1 MNEKATH
8 YLQQLSKHLN
18 QLETQEKID
27 ILEEVESH
35 IFEAVSN
42 GASIDQVLQAL
53 GDPKKLAQS
62 YTSEALLKKDSFN
75 LSSMAQLVKFYFI
88 TGFSGMFIIPVVGIL
103 SIAFYFSA
111 FVVIAAG
118 IIKTIG
124 LFFGYSLPI
133 SVMNFGFWQ
142 APDFMVLPICLIFGL
157 LFYVGSKKMWR
168 WLKDYL
174 FSISVAHR
182 KIKSSNE

>member
-18 QLETQEKID
+18 RLETQERID

-42 GASIDQVLQAL
+42 GASIDHVLQTL
-53 GDPKKLAQS
+53 GDPKKLAHS
-62 YTSEALLKKDSFN
+62 YTSEALLKNGSFN
-75 LSSMAQLVKFYFI
+75 LSSMMQLLKFYFI
-88 TGFSGMFIIPVVGIL
+88 TGFSGMFVIPVVGIL

-111 FVVIAAG
+111 FISVAAG
-118 IIKTIG
+118 IIKTVG

-142 APDFMVLPICLIFGL
+142 APDFMTLPICLVFGF
-157 LFYVGSKKMWR
+157 LFYVASRKMWR

-182 KIKSSNE
+182 KLKS

>member
-1 MNEKATH
+1 MNEKVTH
-8 YLQQLSKHLN
+8 YLQLLNKQLHR
-18 QLETQEKID
+18 LETQERAD

-42 GASIDQVLQAL
+42 GASVDHVLETL
-53 GDPKKLAQS
+53 GDPAKLAAS
-62 YTSEALLKKDSFN
+62 YTSEAILKNGSFN
-75 LSSMAQLVKFYFI
+75 LSSLAQLVKFYFV
-88 TGFSGMFIIPVVGIL
+88 TGFSGMFIIPIVGIL
-103 SIAFYFSA
+103 SIAFYFCS

-118 IIKTIG
+118 VIKTIG

-142 APDFMVLPICLIFGL
+142 APDFMVLPICLVFGA
-157 LFYVGSKKMWR
+157 LFYVGSRKMWH

-182 KIKSSNE
+182 KLKSSN

>member
-1 MNEKATH
+1 MNEKVTH
-8 YLQQLSKHLN
+8 YLQQLNKHLN
-18 QLETQEKID
+18 RLDTQERVD

-42 GASIDQVLQAL
+42 GASVDHVLQTL
-53 GDPKKLAQS
+53 GNPKKLADS
-62 YTSEALLKKDSFN
+62 YTNEALLKNGSFN
-75 LSSMAQLVKFYFI
+75 LSSMAQLMKFYFI

-103 SIAFYFSA
+103 SIAFYFSS

-118 IIKTIG
+118 VIKTVG

-133 SVMNFGFWQ
+133 TVMNFGFWQ
-142 APDFMVLPICLIFGL
+142 APDFMTLPICLVFGL
-157 LFYVGSKKMWR
+157 LFYVGSRKMWH

-174 FSISVAHR
+174 LSISVAHR
-182 KIKSSNE
+182 KLKSTN